1 MKNCENVGNSFKIG
15 DMITPK
21 LANTMLM
28 RTDEREFIQLHH
40 KEWCIVLEVGEKKL
54 LVLYEGLQ
62 WWVSNLAMIVISSHI
77 SE

>member
-40 KEWCIVLEVGEKKL
+40 KEWCIVLEAGEKKL

-62 WWVSNLAMIVISSHI
+62 WWVSNLAMMVISSRVTF
-77 SE
+77 